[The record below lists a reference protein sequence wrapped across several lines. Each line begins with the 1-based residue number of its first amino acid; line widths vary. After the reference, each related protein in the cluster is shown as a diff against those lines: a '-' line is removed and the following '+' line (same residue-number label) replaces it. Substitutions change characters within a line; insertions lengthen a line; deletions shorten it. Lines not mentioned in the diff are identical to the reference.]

1 MEGKEAI
8 PVEFI
13 NEYVKGFRES
23 ADEYKSRGIAY
34 RETAEYLNNIAGEIE
49 AMVREW
55 RKEQEENKQED
66 R

>member
-1 MEGKEAI
+1 MEGKGAI

-23 ADEYKSRGIAY
+23 ADEYKSKGIAY
-34 RETAEYLNNIAGEIE
+34 RETAEHLDNTADEIE

-55 RKEQEENKQED
+55 RKEKEKGET
-66 R
+66 